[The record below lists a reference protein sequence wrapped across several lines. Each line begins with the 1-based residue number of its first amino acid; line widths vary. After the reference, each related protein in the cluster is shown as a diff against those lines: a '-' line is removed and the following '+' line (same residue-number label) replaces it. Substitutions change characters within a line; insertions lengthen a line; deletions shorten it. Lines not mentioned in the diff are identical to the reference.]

1 MKEAIAHCCIVLVP
15 FLVAAGWIA
24 SDEAFMQPMSQILN
38 YLKVRASY
46 GLTGNYNI
54 DNYNYLARV
63 AKANYV
69 LGGALAPGKALESL
83 RNNELTWEEKNSW
96 IWVLILVS

>member
-1 MKEAIAHCCIVLVP
+1 
-15 FLVAAGWIA
+15 
-24 SDEAFMQPMSQILN
+24 MSQILN
-38 YLKVRASY
+38 YLKVRASH

-83 RNNELTWEEKNSW
+83 RNNELTWEETKQLDLGIDLGFLNDR
-96 IWVLILVS
+96 IFMMYDY